1 MAASLQQPQHYRLHR
16 IRIHR
21 MLKPC
26 AGMTER
32 ERAGRGGGNGLGAQ
46 HGEIPAASAGMTD
59 LFARV

>member
-1 MAASLQQPQHYRLHR
+1 MPLHQ

-32 ERAGRGGGNGLGAQ
+32 ERAGRGGGNGLGA
-46 HGEIPAASAGMTD
+46 HRERDTRGEREFLPAQE
-59 LFARV
+59 